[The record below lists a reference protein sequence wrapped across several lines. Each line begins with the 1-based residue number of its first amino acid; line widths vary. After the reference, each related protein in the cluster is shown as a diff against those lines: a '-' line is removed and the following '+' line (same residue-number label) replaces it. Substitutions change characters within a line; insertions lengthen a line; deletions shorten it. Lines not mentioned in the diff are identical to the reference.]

1 LGILYL
7 FFGAFAL
14 VFQTN
19 HGFSIAQ
26 TGLSFL
32 GLFVGMLTGIASD
45 PFWRRCYERLVRQRE
60 QQGGEPGGSEPE
72 FRLPSTMAGAFVV
85 PIALFGKLERRST
98 CRLILIVIHAGFGWT
113 TYSHVG

>member
-7 FFGAFAL
+7 FFGAFPL
-14 VFQTN
+14 VFQNN

-45 PFWRRCYERLVRQRE
+45 PLWRRCYDRLVRQNE
-60 QQGGEPGGSEPE
+60 GGSEPE
-72 FRLPSTMAGAFVV
+72 FRLPSTIAGAFVV
-85 PIALFGKLERRST
+85 PLALFGELREYDLEAQCNLISDARR
-98 CRLILIVIHAGFGWT
+98 VWVD
-113 TYSHVG
+113 HVS

>member
-1 LGILYL
+1 MGILYL

-14 VFQTN
+14 VFQKN
-19 HGFSIAQ
+19 HGFSVAQ
-26 TGLSFL
+26 TGMSFL
-32 GLFVGMLTGIASD
+32 GLLVGMLTGIASD
-45 PFWRRCYERLVRQRE
+45 PLWSKCYVRLVRQRE

-85 PIALFGKLERRST
+85 PIALFGKPVRPKT
-98 CRLILIVIHAGFGWT
+98 CRLVLIVIHAGFGWT